1 MRVPVRRQQAALYCC
16 PGVAFRRTDR
26 HHLMAAPRITPFR
39 NREGWQRPMA
49 KKTAKKVA
57 KKKTATAKKAVKKVA
72 KKAASAKEAPAKE
85 KAAKKV
91 VKKVAKK
98 AAKRAPRKKVVKE
111 VRLKAYWGVFNG
123 SLKRVAV
130 FEYADKRA
138 AEKKAKELSGGSKG
152 VHFIQLVK
160 EPITE

>member
-1 MRVPVRRQQAALYCC
+1 MRRQQAALYCC
-16 PGVAFRRTDR
+16 PPWRHAAAVTAITRWR
-26 HHLMAAPRITPFR
+26 HHRSPPFR
-39 NREGWQRPMA
+39 DREGWQRPMA

-57 KKKTATAKKAVKKVA
+57 KKTTATAKKAVKKA
-72 KKAASAKEAPAKE
+72 TKKAAVTKEAPAK
-85 KAAKKV
+85 KT

-111 VRLKAYWGVFNG
+111 VRLKAFWGVFNA

>member
-1 MRVPVRRQQAALYCC
+1 
-16 PGVAFRRTDR
+16 
-26 HHLMAAPRITPFR
+26 
-39 NREGWQRPMA
+39 MA

-57 KKKTATAKKAVKKVA
+57 KKTTTTAKKAVKKA
-72 KKAASAKEAPAKE
+72 TKKATETKEA
-85 KAAKKV
+85 AAKKT

-111 VRLKAYWGVFNG
+111 VRLKAFWGVFNA

>member
-1 MRVPVRRQQAALYCC
+1 
-16 PGVAFRRTDR
+16 
-26 HHLMAAPRITPFR
+26 
-39 NREGWQRPMA
+39 MA

-57 KKKTATAKKAVKKVA
+57 KKTTATAKKAVKKA
-72 KKAASAKEAPAKE
+72 TKKAAATKEAPAK
-85 KAAKKV
+85 KT

-111 VRLKAYWGVFNG
+111 VRLKAFWGVFNA

>member
-1 MRVPVRRQQAALYCC
+1 
-16 PGVAFRRTDR
+16 
-26 HHLMAAPRITPFR
+26 
-39 NREGWQRPMA
+39 MA

-57 KKKTATAKKAVKKVA
+57 KKTTATAKKAVKKA
-72 KKAASAKEAPAKE
+72 TKKTTETKEA
-85 KAAKKV
+85 AAKKT

-111 VRLKAYWGVFNG
+111 VRLKAFWGVFNA

>member
-1 MRVPVRRQQAALYCC
+1 MAGGRLILRPWNGDFRTRLRHQAE
-16 PGVAFRRTDR
+16 
-26 HHLMAAPRITPFR
+26 APSFTPHR
-39 NREGWQRPMA
+39 DREGWQTPMA

-57 KKKTATAKKAVKKVA
+57 KKTTATAKKAVKKVVKKTVK
-72 KKAASAKEAPAKE
+72 KKAAVTAAAAKE
-85 KAAKKV
+85 KP

-111 VRLKAYWGVFNG
+111 VRLKAYWGVFNS
-123 SLKRVAV
+123 SLKRLAV

>member
-1 MRVPVRRQQAALYCC
+1 
-16 PGVAFRRTDR
+16 
-26 HHLMAAPRITPFR
+26 
-39 NREGWQRPMA
+39 MA

-57 KKKTATAKKAVKKVA
+57 KKTTATAKKVVKKA
-72 KKAASAKEAPAKE
+72 TKKAAVTKEAPAK
-85 KAAKKV
+85 KT

-111 VRLKAYWGVFNG
+111 VRLKAFWGVFNA

>member
-1 MRVPVRRQQAALYCC
+1 
-16 PGVAFRRTDR
+16 
-26 HHLMAAPRITPFR
+26 
-39 NREGWQRPMA
+39 MA

-57 KKKTATAKKAVKKVA
+57 KKTTATAKKAVKKA
-72 KKAASAKEAPAKE
+72 PKKATETKEA
-85 KAAKKV
+85 AAKKT

-111 VRLKAYWGVFNG
+111 VRLKAFWGVFNA

-160 EPITE
+160 EPIAE

>member
-1 MRVPVRRQQAALYCC
+1 VRRQQAALYCC
-16 PGVAFRRTDR
+16 LPAVFRRGYR
-26 HHLMAAPRITPFR
+26 HHPMAAPPFTPFR
-39 NREGWQRPMA
+39 DREGWQRPMA

-57 KKKTATAKKAVKKVA
+57 KKTTTTAKKAVKKA
-72 KKAASAKEAPAKE
+72 TKKATETKEA
-85 KAAKKV
+85 AAKKT

-111 VRLKAYWGVFNG
+111 VRLKAFWGVFNA

-160 EPITE
+160 EPIAE

>member
-1 MRVPVRRQQAALYCC
+1 
-16 PGVAFRRTDR
+16 
-26 HHLMAAPRITPFR
+26 
-39 NREGWQRPMA
+39 MA
-49 KKTAKKVA
+49 KKTAKKVV
-57 KKKTATAKKAVKKVA
+57 KKTTATAKKTVKKKAATKDTPATETAA
-72 KKAASAKEAPAKE
+72 KKA
-85 KAAKKV
+85 

-111 VRLKAYWGVFNG
+111 VRLKAYWGVFNS
-123 SLKRVAV
+123 SLKRLAV

>member
-1 MRVPVRRQQAALYCC
+1 MRVPVRRQQAALYCSR
-16 PGVAFRRTDR
+16 GAAFRRTDR
-26 HHLMAAPRITPFR
+26 HHLMAAPRINPFR
-39 NREGWQRPMA
+39 NREGWQSPMA

-57 KKKTATAKKAVKKVA
+57 KKKTATTKKAVKKTVKKA
-72 KKAASAKEAPAKE
+72 TKKAAAAKEAPAKE
-85 KAAKKV
+85 KA
-91 VKKVAKK
+91 AKK

>member
-1 MRVPVRRQQAALYCC
+1 
-16 PGVAFRRTDR
+16 
-26 HHLMAAPRITPFR
+26 
-39 NREGWQRPMA
+39 MA

-57 KKKTATAKKAVKKVA
+57 KKTTATAKKAVKKA
-72 KKAASAKEAPAKE
+72 PKKATETKEA
-85 KAAKKV
+85 AAKKT

-111 VRLKAYWGVFNG
+111 VRLKAFWGVFNA

>member
-1 MRVPVRRQQAALYCC
+1 
-16 PGVAFRRTDR
+16 
-26 HHLMAAPRITPFR
+26 
-39 NREGWQRPMA
+39 MA

-57 KKKTATAKKAVKKVA
+57 KKTTATAKKAVKKA
-72 KKAASAKEAPAKE
+72 TKKAAVTKEAPAK
-85 KAAKKV
+85 KT

-111 VRLKAYWGVFNG
+111 VRLKAFWGVFNA

>member
-1 MRVPVRRQQAALYCC
+1 
-16 PGVAFRRTDR
+16 
-26 HHLMAAPRITPFR
+26 
-39 NREGWQRPMA
+39 MA

-57 KKKTATAKKAVKKVA
+57 KKTTTTAKKVVKKATKKAATTKESPA
-72 KKAASAKEAPAKE
+72 KKA
-85 KAAKKV
+85 

-111 VRLKAYWGVFNG
+111 VRLKAYWGVFNA
-123 SLKRVAV
+123 SLKRLAV